1 MLLGEQKRK
10 ADMVEKQLT
19 VHSSQFTGQKE
30 KIINLPLS
38 KKDVMGLNAGDVVL
52 INGLIVTG
60 RDTIH
65 KFLFYERPPKKDI
78 PFNLSGT
85 ILYHC
90 GPIVIPLHPPL
101 PSTFTEVRGLKKGGR
116 GNFRVIASGP
126 TTSIRVE
133 TYEHR
138 IISSYGLR
146 GIMGKGGMCERTLGA
161 MKKNGCVYFH
171 TIGGAAAYLADRVK
185 RVVDVWKLEEFGVP
199 EAMWLLEVEN
209 FPAIVTMD
217 AYGKNL
223 HNDIARK
230 SYNEVKRLI
239 KK

>member
-1 MLLGEQKRK
+1 
-10 ADMVEKQLT
+10 MVEKKLKVESPKLKVKKQ
-19 VHSSQFTGQKE
+19 

-60 RDTIH
+60 RDKIH
-65 KFLFYERPPKKDI
+65 KFLFSERPPKKDI

-101 PSTFTEVRGLKKGGR
+101 EKGGR
-116 GNFRVIASGP
+116 GDFRVIASGP
-126 TTSIRVE
+126 TASIRVE

-138 IISSYGLR
+138 IISSYGIR
-146 GIMGKGGMCERTLGA
+146 GIMGKGGMCERTLDA

-171 TIGGAAAYLADRVK
+171 TIGGAAAYLADRV
-185 RVVDVWKLEEFGVP
+185 
-199 EAMWLLEVEN
+199 
-209 FPAIVTMD
+209 
-217 AYGKNL
+217 
-223 HNDIARK
+223 
-230 SYNEVKRLI
+230 
-239 KK
+239 

>member
-1 MLLGEQKRK
+1 MLLGQQKRK
-10 ADMVEKQLT
+10 ADMVERQSA
-19 VHSSQFTGQKE
+19 VHSPQSTVKKE
-30 KIINLPLS
+30 RIIINLPLT

-52 INGLIVTG
+52 INGMIVTG
-60 RDTIH
+60 RDKIH

-90 GPIVIPLHPPL
+90 GPIV
-101 PSTFTEVRGLKKGGR
+101 KKSDSGYKI
-116 GNFRVIASGP
+116 IASGP

-138 IISSYGLR
+138 IISSYGIR
-146 GIMGKGGMCERTLGA
+146 GIMGKGGMCERTLDA
-161 MKKNGCVYFH
+161 MEKNGCVYFH

-217 AYGKNL
+217 AYGKSL
-223 HNDIARK
+223 HNDIAKK
-230 SYNEVKRLI
+230 SGSALKKFI
-239 KK
+239 K

>member
-1 MLLGEQKRK
+1 M
-10 ADMVEKQLT
+10 
-19 VHSSQFTGQKE
+19 KE
-30 KIINLPLS
+30 KIINLPLT
-38 KKDVMGLNAGDVVL
+38 KKDVMGLHAGDVVL
-52 INGLIVTG
+52 INGMIVTG
-60 RDTIH
+60 RDKIH
-65 KFLFYERPPKKDI
+65 KFLFYERPSKKDI

-85 ILYHC
+85 IIYHC
-90 GPIVIPLHPPL
+90 GPIVIPPHPPL
-101 PSTFTEVRGLKKGGR
+101 EKGGR
-116 GNFRVIASGP
+116 GDFRVIASGP

-138 IISSYGLR
+138 IISSYRIR
-146 GIMGKGGMCERTLGA
+146 GIMGKGGMCERTLDA

-217 AYGKNL
+217 AHRRSL
-223 HNDIARK
+223 HSDIAKK
-230 SYNEVKRLI
+230 SGSALKKLI
-239 KK
+239 K

>member
-1 MLLGEQKRK
+1 M
-10 ADMVEKQLT
+10 
-19 VHSSQFTGQKE
+19 KE
-30 KIINLPLS
+30 KIINLPLT

-52 INGLIVTG
+52 INGMIVTG
-60 RDTIH
+60 RDKVH
-65 KFLFYERPPKKDI
+65 KFLFYERPSKKDI

-85 ILYHC
+85 VLYHC
-90 GPIVIPLHPPL
+90 GPIV
-101 PSTFTEVRGLKKGGR
+101 KKSDSGYKI
-116 GNFRVIASGP
+116 IASGP

-138 IISSYGLR
+138 IISSYGIR
-146 GIMGKGGMCERTLGA
+146 GIMGKGGMCERTLDA

-185 RVVDVWKLEEFGVP
+185 RVVDVWKLEEFGAP

-217 AYGKNL
+217 AHGKSLHSEIEKVSLFNL
-223 HNDIARK
+223 
-230 SYNEVKRLI
+230 
-239 KK
+239 KKLV